1 MAAIV
6 DPPDPLVA
14 VLGEIRDVL
23 REIRDQRTPPEAAQ
37 PVAAPGGR
45 PGKSDRATLR
55 EHIIG

>member
-1 MAAIV
+1 MTAPV

-23 REIRDQRTPPEAAQ
+23 AEIRDQRKSLEVARPM
-37 PVAAPGGR
+37 AAPTGR
-45 PGKSDRATLR
+45 SGKPDHPAPR

>member
-1 MAAIV
+1 MTAPV

-23 REIRDQRTPPEAAQ
+23 AEIRDQRKSLE
-37 PVAAPGGR
+37 VARSMVLRTGR
-45 PGKSDRATLR
+45 SDKPDHPALR

>member
-1 MAAIV
+1 MAVIV

-23 REIRDQRTPPEAAQ
+23 AEIRDQRKPPEAAQ
-37 PVAAPGGR
+37 PVAMPMR
-45 PGKSDRATLR
+45 PAKPDRAASR

>member
-1 MAAIV
+1 MTAPV

-23 REIRDQRTPPEAAQ
+23 AEIRDQHKPPEAAQ
-37 PVAAPGGR
+37 PVAMPAR
-45 PGKSDRATLR
+45 PPKPDRAASR